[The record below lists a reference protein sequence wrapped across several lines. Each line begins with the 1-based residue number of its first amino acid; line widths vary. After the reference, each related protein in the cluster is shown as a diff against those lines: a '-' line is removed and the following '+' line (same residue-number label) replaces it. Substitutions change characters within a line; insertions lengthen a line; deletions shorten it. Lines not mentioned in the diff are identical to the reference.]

1 MKKTWVTLPPG
12 IIIGAVLILAPIFM
26 FWAFQNINKQK
37 EHSTRLLLEKG
48 AALIRSV
55 EAGTRTGMFGMQ
67 WGGSHVQRLLTE
79 TSQQPDIKYLIIT
92 DETGEILAHSNYENS
107 EGRHGDGLD
116 IETISRSKTVQW
128 RHIKDSKGADLFE
141 VYRQF
146 SPTRRPPPQ
155 RFRHMTSPDWLHSR
169 MMMRE
174 NEMSYQLVIF
184 IGLDMGTVMAAEK
197 EDVRHTIVMAI
208 ILLLIGFTGILS
220 LFLAQGYRS
229 AQISLSQIKAFS
241 DNLVE
246 HMPIGLVSLSA
257 DGTITSLNHT
267 AESVLQIT
275 ADETLGKNSVLI
287 LQEKM
292 SEMLNNLK
300 ERGGT
305 IDREIDYPLA
315 GGKSIPLDVLATEL
329 NDEDGVFLGYVILF
343 RDLTEIERLRSE
355 IERSRRLASLG
366 QLAAGIAH
374 EIRNPLSSIKG
385 FATYFRE
392 RYRDIPEDRK
402 TADIIIG
409 EVDRLNRVISQL
421 LEFARPMNIQLKPTA
436 LQGFLQH
443 SIKMI
448 EQQARGGNIT
458 IMTDLPS
465 QIGEIHLDP
474 DRMSQ
479 VLFNLYLNAFEAMDA
494 GGTLSVRLST
504 TDDKTT
510 TITIAD
516 TGTGIAAEDMGRIF
530 DPYFTTKPSGTGL
543 GLAIV
548 HRIME
553 AHQGEIHVDSTP
565 GAGTT
570 VSLIFRNRE
579 DRRETN
585 REAHES

>member
-1 MKKTWVTLPPG
+1 
-12 IIIGAVLILAPIFM
+12 
-26 FWAFQNINKQK
+26 
-37 EHSTRLLLEKG
+37 
-48 AALIRSV
+48 
-55 EAGTRTGMFGMQ
+55 
-67 WGGSHVQRLLTE
+67 
-79 TSQQPDIKYLIIT
+79 
-92 DETGEILAHSNYENS
+92 
-107 EGRHGDGLD
+107 
-116 IETISRSKTVQW
+116 
-128 RHIKDSKGADLFE
+128 
-141 VYRQF
+141 
-146 SPTRRPPPQ
+146 
-155 RFRHMTSPDWLHSR
+155 
-169 MMMRE
+169 
-174 NEMSYQLVIF
+174 
-184 IGLDMGTVMAAEK
+184 MAAEK